1 MEDAGEVQEKPFVCD
16 VAITFESARHAEIAN
31 NSLSVDEELQ
41 PHKVTRSSVV
51 RGSTMHVHF
60 AATEVRM
67 LRVALSSFYDVAA
80 LAANT
85 IHEFG

>member
-41 PHKVTRSSVV
+41 PHKVTRTSVV
-51 RGSTMHVHF
+51 RRRNSYLRETLLTTM
-60 AATEVRM
+60 EK
-67 LRVALSSFYDVAA
+67 
-80 LAANT
+80 LASPSRRKMM
-85 IHEFG
+85 